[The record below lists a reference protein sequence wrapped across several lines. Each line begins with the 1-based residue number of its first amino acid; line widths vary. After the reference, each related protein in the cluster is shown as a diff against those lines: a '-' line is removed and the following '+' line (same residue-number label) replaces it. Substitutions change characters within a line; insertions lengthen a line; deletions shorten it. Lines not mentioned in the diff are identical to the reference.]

1 MNNAIARLLTLRVA
15 DMMRRDVAA
24 LAPEQSMADAANR
37 LSMHEISGGPVVDAS
52 GACVGVLSAGDFVR
66 REIRGTTHGEP
77 AHSLTGVLADRLGQ
91 PSVGNG
97 ENDDRVS
104 NYMTRGVRW
113 VNAKDSLI
121 DAAELMCE
129 GHVHRLLVLDKDEHV
144 VGIIS
149 SLDIVSAVVGV
160 VEEHCSATRP

>member
-1 MNNAIARLLTLRVA
+1 MRFPAAPWWMQVVRVWESSVQATLSDAKFAGQLT
-15 DMMRRDVAA
+15 
-24 LAPEQSMADAANR
+24 
-37 LSMHEISGGPVVDAS
+37 AS
-52 GACVGVLSAGDFVR
+52 PRA
-66 REIRGTTHGEP
+66 
-77 AHSLTGVLADRLGQ
+77 SLTGVLSDRLGQ

-97 ENDDRVS
+97 EYDDRVS

-113 VNAKDSLI
+113 VNAQDSLI